1 MYVHIQAHAQKHNIR
16 RRKVFVIAKE
26 LCESRG
32 GRPGLPVLN
41 SPYGLCGRKVRLE
54 EQQQT
59 ELTASVRKQDQTQK
73 VKQNACFDQAV
84 NTCFISRK

>member
-1 MYVHIQAHAQKHNIR
+1 MTKKKKKKKKRCGNACLASQDIKQKERIEKGYSSAQ
-16 RRKVFVIAKE
+16 E

-54 EQQQT
+54 EQQQI
-59 ELTASVRKQDQTQK
+59 ELTASVRKQD
-73 VKQNACFDQAV
+73 
-84 NTCFISRK
+84 